1 MILTI
6 IYQHIV
12 LFLII
17 LLVYDVFKEK
27 DKTLQLTA
35 ALAAIP
41 LILRLLMIK

>member
-1 MILTI
+1 MNLTL
-6 IYQHIV
+6 IYQLIV
-12 LFLII
+12 LFLIV

-41 LILRLLMIK
+41 LVLRLLMIK